1 MTRHYDGKIEA
12 TGDDEVYGLLA
23 GNFKKYDLRVVKT
36 TIQSPVS
43 CVCVCMM
50 CATDAECVGI

>member
-23 GNFKKYDLRVVKT
+23 GNFKKYDLWVAKT

-43 CVCVCMM
+43 CVCVC
-50 CATDAECVGI
+50 A